1 VENRAPLRQS
11 NPWTLRAA
19 LGLSL
24 ATLIAVGLTLSHR
37 EGGSGAPTTT
47 TTAPAPGS
55 TTTTSGRAT
64 TTTAP
69 PSRAN
74 GPVVNVGNLDE
85 TARGCG
91 LVARRPGHPITTT
104 TVRRVNGVGH
114 CTVVEIG
121 DSLGNDLGWG
131 FARELERTPGM
142 HLVQL
147 DRSSTGLSATWFYS
161 WPVKLKAALR
171 RYHPNLVLV
180 MLGANDEQAIR
191 VNGASASF
199 STPAWDRA
207 YLKRIHQIVA
217 ESTAAGAYV
226 LWVGL
231 PVMEPPQFR
240 AGAHLL
246 NSLYAREVP
255 SVAGGAFLPTW
266 NLFADRAGNFHESA
280 LVNGSPQVL
289 RAPDGIHFS
298 VVGEDVLA
306 TYVARE
312 ITAVYGVPLHPDE
325 PETITG

>member
-1 VENRAPLRQS
+1 MENRAPLRS
-11 NPWTLRAA
+11 TSPWTLRAV
-19 LGLSL
+19 LGVSL
-24 ATLIAVGLTLSHR
+24 ITLIAVGITLSHR
-37 EGGSGAPTTT
+37 SSGSGAPTTT
-47 TTAPAPGS
+47 TTAHVSG
-55 TTTTSGRAT
+55 TTTTAAGHAT
-64 TTTAP
+64 TTTRP
-69 PSRAN
+69 PTNAH
-74 GPVVNVGNLDE
+74 GPVVNVGNIDE

-91 LVARRPGHPITTT
+91 LVARRPGQPITTT
-104 TVRRVNGVGH
+104 TIHKVSGVGH

-131 FARELERTPGM
+131 VARELERTPGM
-142 HLVQL
+142 HMVQL
-147 DRSSTGLSATWFYS
+147 DKSSTGLAATWFYS
-161 WPVKLKAALR
+161 WPVQLKHALA

-180 MLGANDEQAIR
+180 MLGANDEQAVR

-199 STPAWDRA
+199 STPAWDTA

-231 PVMEPPQFR
+231 PVMEPPTFR

-246 NSLYAREVP
+246 NSLYLREVT
-255 SVAGGAFLPTW
+255 SVPGGAFLPTW
-266 NLFADRAGNFHESA
+266 NLFADARGNFHESA
-280 LVNGSPQVL
+280 LVNGSPQIL

-298 VVGEDVLA
+298 TVGEDVLA
-306 TYVARE
+306 TYVVRE